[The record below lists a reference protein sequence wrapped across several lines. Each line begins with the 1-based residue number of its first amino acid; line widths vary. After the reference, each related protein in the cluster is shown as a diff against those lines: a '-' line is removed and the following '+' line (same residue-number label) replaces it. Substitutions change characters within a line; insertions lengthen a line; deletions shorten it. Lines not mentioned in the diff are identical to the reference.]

1 MAYTGSETRE
11 QPASSK
17 STRALI
23 MLTGTSGPGGG
34 AVWDVTPARPGGA
47 ASPRPACDRRR

>member
-1 MAYTGSETRE
+1 MAYLGSETRE

-34 AVWDVTPARPGGA
+34 AVWDVTPARPGG
-47 ASPRPACDRRR
+47 RLPATGL